1 MYQMIEVTDPL
12 LEQIPIDD
20 REQWIFQATQRLIP
34 LLSIASYQVDSDG
47 VPVDPVVRS
56 RLRFAV
62 ASQALTWHKWGIDPL
77 SLGDVSRLKTS
88 ASLGPASV
96 TYDHRDGYAEQK
108 ATVRDGIDPS
118 AVAWLRPLLRQP
130 SY

>member
-12 LEQIPIDD
+12 LDQIPIDV
-20 REQWIFQATQRLIP
+20 RKQWIFQAVQRLTP

-47 VPVDPVVRS
+47 VPVDPVVKS

-62 ASQALTWHKWGIDPL
+62 ASQMLAWHKWGVDPL
-77 SLGDVSRLKTS
+77 SLGDMSRLKTS

-96 TYDHRDGYAEQK
+96 AYDHRDGYAEQK
-108 ATVRDGIDPS
+108 AAVRDDIDPS
-118 AVAWLRPLLRQP
+118 AAAWLRPLLYQP